1 MIENRGLSTQRA
13 SSDGPS
19 FGLPRREG
27 LFTTLCIIL
36 KSQSH
41 YPLNTKSAII
51 VRIIVEVVVGQT
63 KSINLNFSSQ
73 RALVHLLNAQCS
85 ALALAIFLAWF
96 HLKLKSKQIG
106 KKICTAAGFWW
117 TLICYA
123 SVFSTRI
130 KRRKRCNM
138 KVHALVMT
146 HDFVAE

>member
-1 MIENRGLSTQRA
+1 MMRSRHSKPHCLDPVKDPAEVSTQRA

-51 VRIIVEVVVGQT
+51 VEVVVGQT

-85 ALALAIFLAWF
+85 ALALAIFLA
-96 HLKLKSKQIG
+96 
-106 KKICTAAGFWW
+106 
-117 TLICYA
+117 
-123 SVFSTRI
+123 
-130 KRRKRCNM
+130 
-138 KVHALVMT
+138 
-146 HDFVAE
+146 